1 MTGSG
6 DEFVRVVQVINSYAN
21 PRRPNKLEKILIA
34 VEGGKERNFLQ
45 GSIMWSKSR
54 QVVAQRTS
62 TIVVEAII
70 KIVVVVESMYLKII
84 ILIR

>member
-1 MTGSG
+1 MGIAT
-6 DEFVRVVQVINSYAN
+6 DRAVDVARCRVVELINSYAN
-21 PRRPNKLEKILIA
+21 PRKPNKLEKILIA

-70 KIVVVVESMYLKII
+70 KIV
-84 ILIR
+84 